1 MNDSNDNS
9 QNNNKRTTIAMKIT
23 RYKKRSIKNKKNKV
37 IIYTTS
43 LLENILSNKK
53 YLIIILIAVILLA
66 LVISLSIILT
76 INKKIENEGK
86 FEEQVF
92 IINTTVNKLS
102 QYLMNSYQVYNS
114 VSDYI
119 NSTDSVF
126 SKSKI
131 DIYPINES
139 ENNRNYYKK
148 N

>member
-23 RYKKRSIKNKKNKV
+23 RYKKRSIKNKNKV

-66 LVISLSIILT
+66 LVVSLSIILT

-92 IINTTVNKLS
+92 IINTTVDKLS
-102 QYLMNSYQVYNS
+102 QYLMNSYQVHNS

-139 ENNRNYYKK
+139 ENNRNY
-148 N
+148 